1 MYKSFGQDHKCTWS
15 GEGEVLR
22 SLLIKMQLNM
32 EIGNTL
38 DFHTASDPPPST
50 KKLTKTKPQ
59 GATGISTTVHP
70 IEKKNNNF
78 MH

>member
-1 MYKSFGQDHKCTWS
+1 MVGRGGGLEELVNKNAVKHGNREYPRLPHS
-15 GEGEVLR
+15 LR
-22 SLLIKMQLNM
+22 S
-32 EIGNTL
+32 
-38 DFHTASDPPPST
+38 ASPST